1 MLKNIIKKSLI
12 LPILLIASCQ
22 NFKTIKNDS
31 NIRYPSY
38 IGYSPIDSSFLYD
51 YVVDSSIIINEF
63 DFIKDLNFKESDD
76 NYEFSY
82 CIAFIYKN
90 EGIKTYFL
98 GSNNK
103 IYYYEDQNVFSS
115 SLENYTSEEI
125 INFLIK
131 NGKTIDLTL
140 LL

>member
-1 MLKNIIKKSLI
+1 MNL
-12 LPILLIASCQ
+12 A
-22 NFKTIKNDS
+22 
-31 NIRYPSY
+31 
-38 IGYSPIDSSFLYD
+38 
-51 YVVDSSIIINEF
+51 
-63 DFIKDLNFKESDD
+63 
-76 NYEFSY
+76 
-82 CIAFIYKN
+82 IAFIYKN

-131 NGKTIDLTL
+131 NEKTIDLTL